1 MTMPIDHARAQAWL
15 DAYVGAWESY
25 DHDQITALFAAD
37 AEYRWHPWD
46 EGDDVARGPEQ
57 IAAAWVEPQALDEA
71 GTFEGRYEPVAIEGD
86 VVVARGTSR
95 YYTDASRGTLD
106 KEYHN
111 VFVIRFD
118 DQGGCRSF
126 TEWYMETPKG

>member
-1 MTMPIDHARAQAWL
+1 MTMPIDHTRAQAWL

-71 GTFEGRYEPVAIEGD
+71 GTFDGRYEPVAIEGD

-95 YYTDASRGTLD
+95 YYTDVSRATLD

-118 DQGGCRSF
+118 EDGKCRSF
-126 TEWYMETPKG
+126 TEWYMETPRG